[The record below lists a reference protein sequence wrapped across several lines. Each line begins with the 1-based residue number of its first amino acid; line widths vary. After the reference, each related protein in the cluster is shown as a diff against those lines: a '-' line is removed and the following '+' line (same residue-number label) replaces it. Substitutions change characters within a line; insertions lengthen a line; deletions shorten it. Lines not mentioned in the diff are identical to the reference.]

1 MKLESAKKIFKN
13 NFIGPDELQLIS
25 NRINFRLPKKIPDI
39 MFNIDNI
46 NPEDYILILGCNQ
59 LVDMT
64 TLNTKKLIDI
74 FGFKY
79 EAKNVCFYNQDWY
92 FGEDFLNQS
101 LSNKWYL
108 IQKKI
113 QDETRGEIPKQQTK
127 DSLPSTILCAYTFFS
142 WWLLTKEL
150 LWKNDFVWCSD
161 NDRYGD
167 RIYVGKYLDLDD
179 EKRSGFSIHRH
190 LAIKANYGCIKTL

>member
-113 QDETRGEIPKQQTK
+113 QDETRGEIPKLFHPQFY
-127 DSLPSTILCAYTFFS
+127 AH
-142 WWLLTKEL
+142 
-150 LWKNDFVWCSD
+150 
-161 NDRYGD
+161 
-167 RIYVGKYLDLDD
+167 
-179 EKRSGFSIHRH
+179 IHF
-190 LAIKANYGCIKTL
+190 LAGGY